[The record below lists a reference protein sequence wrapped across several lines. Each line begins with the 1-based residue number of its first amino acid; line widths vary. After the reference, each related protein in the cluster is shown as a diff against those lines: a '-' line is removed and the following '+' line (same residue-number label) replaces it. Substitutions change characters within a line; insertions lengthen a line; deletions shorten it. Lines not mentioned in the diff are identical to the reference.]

1 MTKKGGEV
9 RELQDKLN
17 STEPE
22 QKLEAIR
29 RIIDAMTRGKDV
41 SMLFM
46 DVIKNMETT
55 SLQLKKLIYLYI
67 MSYAKAHPDLAILG
81 VSTFRKV
88 LGLQPRTQ
96 STNPIPSS
104 GPSPF
109 APWAAS
115 GSRRSLSTSATPSKR
130 H

>member
-17 STEPE
+17 STELD

-46 DVIKNMETT
+46 DVLKNITT
-55 SLQLKKLIYLYI
+55 
-67 MSYAKAHPDLAILG
+67 
-81 VSTFRKV
+81 
-88 LGLQPRTQ
+88 
-96 STNPIPSS
+96 
-104 GPSPF
+104 
-109 APWAAS
+109 
-115 GSRRSLSTSATPSKR
+115 
-130 H
+130 